1 MTRSEPRVVTGLM
14 LGAFLAFGIDTLV
27 IVAGLWYVDRLSA
40 AAARWVSVAVLA
52 FFTLWVGVRW
62 ARLRLRNGA
71 GDGGDTGDDS
81 THQRDP
87 LEKLKQRYAD
97 GELSDAEFEERL
109 DTLLDADRRAES
121 TGETARLELSRD
133 SE

>member
-1 MTRSEPRVVTGLM
+1 
-14 LGAFLAFGIDTLV
+14 
-27 IVAGLWYVDRLSA
+27 
-40 AAARWVSVAVLA
+40 
-52 FFTLWVGVRW
+52 
-62 ARLRLRNGA
+62 LRNGA

-81 THQRDP
+81 TDQRDP